1 MTNVVG
7 FLFPVSGIERHT
19 LLSAH
24 TWQIEVSACGWKKWS
39 AQTPKAERQE
49 HTVKKTCF
57 GCWHLKQE
65 QVSGTDAKKL
75 DKFQELAKK
84 TGTGFWNFENGKDI
98 ASFTLEIS

>member
-39 AQTPKAERQE
+39 AQTLKAERQE
-49 HTVKKTCF
+49 HTVKKICF
-57 GCWHLKQE
+57 FVVFTFGL
-65 QVSGTDAKKL
+65 
-75 DKFQELAKK
+75 LAFKA
-84 TGTGFWNFENGKDI
+84 GAGFWH
-98 ASFTLEIS
+98 